1 VSRCQSRRSVRVE
14 SPTTASAR
22 GAFPFGSVLAV
33 TGGDRVEATAVW
45 LPPGR
50 FPWTPSR
57 KLRATPAFARIM
69 ITAPRSFPTFMG
81 YGANVEA
88 AHNDEP
94 HWYLVVLSVRPDSQ
108 RRGLGSRLVEPILER
123 ADRQG
128 LPCRLETSDPAN
140 VFYQRFGFEVTD
152 PAFAAIPGGPHLTT
166 MQRPSPTPRQ

>member
-1 VSRCQSRRSVRVE
+1 MPEPSIGSGRVTDNGLGTRGVPVRLSARSHRRRSCRGHRRLA
-14 SPTTASAR
+14 PA
-22 GAFPFGSVLAV
+22 GAFSVD
-33 TGGDRVEATAVW
+33 T
-45 LPPGR
+45 LPQAAGN
-50 FPWTPSR
+50 
-57 KLRATPAFARIM
+57 ARIR
-69 ITAPRSFPTFMG
+69 ADHDHCPSVVSDLHG
-81 YGANVEA
+81 YGAKVEA